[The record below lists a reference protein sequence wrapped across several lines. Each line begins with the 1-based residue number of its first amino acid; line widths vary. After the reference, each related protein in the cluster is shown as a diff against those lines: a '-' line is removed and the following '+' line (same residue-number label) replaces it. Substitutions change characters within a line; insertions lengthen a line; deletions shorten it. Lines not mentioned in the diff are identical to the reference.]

1 MYKPD
6 LPTVNF
12 NYDEKVNS
20 LILYSLPKSNKIF
33 NVIIED
39 LHPEKIILNYSYL
52 PKYDL
57 DSFTKMFLG
66 VIKNVVRNRNGIIS
80 IGKFAEIMQVEEE
93 FINTFSRLLSDYGY
107 FDFYNMDNFE
117 IKYEVKKKNKKD
129 NKFLEKIVIRYL
141 REKEEYVNYMKN
153 NVINK

>member
-1 MYKPD
+1 MI
-6 LPTVNF
+6 F
-12 NYDEKVNS
+12 NS

>member
-1 MYKPD
+1 MSI
-6 LPTVNF
+6 LIHLVMQIIQNVLF
-12 NYDEKVNS
+12 NDTN
-20 LILYSLPKSNKIF
+20 
-33 NVIIED
+33 
-39 LHPEKIILNYSYL
+39 
-52 PKYDL
+52 
-57 DSFTKMFLG
+57 
-66 VIKNVVRNRNGIIS
+66 IKNVVINRNGIIS

>member
-1 MYKPD
+1 
-6 LPTVNF
+6 
-12 NYDEKVNS
+12 
-20 LILYSLPKSNKIF
+20 
-33 NVIIED
+33 
-39 LHPEKIILNYSYL
+39 
-52 PKYDL
+52 
-57 DSFTKMFLG
+57 
-66 VIKNVVRNRNGIIS
+66 
-80 IGKFAEIMQVEEE
+80 MQVEEE

>member
-1 MYKPD
+1 M
-6 LPTVNF
+6 
-12 NYDEKVNS
+12 
-20 LILYSLPKSNKIF
+20 
-33 NVIIED
+33 IIED

>member
-1 MYKPD
+1 MAAQSII
-6 LPTVNF
+6 
-12 NYDEKVNS
+12 S

>member
-1 MYKPD
+1 M
-6 LPTVNF
+6 
-12 NYDEKVNS
+12 
-20 LILYSLPKSNKIF
+20 I
-33 NVIIED
+33 
-39 LHPEKIILNYSYL
+39 
-52 PKYDL
+52 
-57 DSFTKMFLG
+57 LG

-107 FDFYNMDNFE
+107 FDFYNVDNFE
-117 IKYEVKKKNKKD
+117 IKYEIKKKNKKD